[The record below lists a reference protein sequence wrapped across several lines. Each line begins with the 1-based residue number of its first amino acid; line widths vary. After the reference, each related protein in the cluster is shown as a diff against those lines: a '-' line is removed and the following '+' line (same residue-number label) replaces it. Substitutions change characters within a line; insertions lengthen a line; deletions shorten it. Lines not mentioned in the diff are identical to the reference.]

1 MATKLGL
8 MGGLSAVA
16 MMVAGIA
23 MPASVGAQGTD
34 VAAALAKCGAI
45 LDDAKRHDCTD
56 AVMRDAGMLP
66 SAAARTTEQRKKFG
80 LTRPVAPPKP
90 APVETAVAK
99 PAKGAKPAKVKV
111 AKAKPAKPPRPAE
124 DDNRIKVTLA
134 RVEQAGD
141 KLEFTTADG
150 AVWRQGE
157 SEMISPLPTAGQ
169 SMTVEKTSLGG
180 FRCITGKWTAFRCAR
195 VR

>member
-8 MGGLSAVA
+8 VGLSAAA
-16 MMVAGIA
+16 MMATGIA
-23 MPASVGAQGTD
+23 IPAPVGAQGGD
-34 VAAALAKCGAI
+34 VASALAKCGAI

-99 PAKGAKPAKVKV
+99 PAKGAKPAKV

-124 DDNRIKVTLA
+124 DDSRIKVTLT

-141 KLEFTTADG
+141 KLELTTSEG

-157 SEMISPLPTAGQ
+157 SEMISPLPAAGQ
-169 SMTVEKTSLGG
+169 SMTVEKTALGG
-180 FRCITGKWTAFRCAR
+180 FRCITGKWTVFRCAR